1 MRSLKIKTRMEE
13 WKKKKEGRCKAF
25 GWFKTH
31 VLDSK
36 LEIGINHQE
45 LCSLLSLG
53 GKAKDSHISLLI
65 MADILGRKEII
76 SLLNRHRYKEM
87 MLVSLEKKRLRMC
100 PLDIRFL
107 LRDLIG
113 FGHLKTYQTPTSLII
128 RVSKD

>member
-1 MRSLKIKTRMEE
+1 METMRSLKIKTRMEE

-65 MADILGRKEII
+65 MADILCRAD
-76 SLLNRHRYKEM
+76 LRY
-87 MLVSLEKKRLRMC
+87 VSL
-100 PLDIRFL
+100 PLL
-107 LRDLIG
+107 LQLLLLGSSVVVTIVSFHWHHR
-113 FGHLKTYQTPTSLII
+113 PP
-128 RVSKD
+128 RVEPPSFHSAV